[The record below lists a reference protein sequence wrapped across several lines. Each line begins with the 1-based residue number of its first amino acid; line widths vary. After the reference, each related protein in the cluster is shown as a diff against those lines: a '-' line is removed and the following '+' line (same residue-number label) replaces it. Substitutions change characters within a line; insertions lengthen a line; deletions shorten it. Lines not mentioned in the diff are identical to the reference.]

1 MVVDDQGLP
10 TGVVRRDDIV
20 SRLLEKLATPD
31 K

>member
-1 MVVDDQGLP
+1 VVIDDDGKP
-10 TGVVRRDDIV
+10 TGVVKRDDIV